1 MSSRA
6 WHRSVLAAGFAA
18 ALVLPVLLFGSCS
31 DDGADGGSTTTES
44 AQPDSSTAT
53 SAPPEST
60 SQPPASD
67 TSAIGPI
74 VDALLHQWD
83 VAYTDALTDPAAV
96 IADPDHEVRE
106 EFEAL
111 FTEDS
116 PYLADLDLLV
126 GSFADE
132 DLRIEPNG
140 SATAQ
145 ATRFL
150 RVTTVHS
157 NDELDFVWCSFDD
170 SAQVT
175 ASTGAV
181 VSDEVGITEGTGT
194 AVRVDGSWRLH
205 RLQVLTHDVL
215 PAGSEDPCPGRA
227 EASQGAA

>member
-6 WHRSVLAAGFAA
+6 WHRLVLAAGFAA
-18 ALVLPVLLFGSCS
+18 ALVLPGLLLGSCS
-31 DDGADGGSTTTES
+31 DDGADGGSTTTKS
-44 AQPDSSTAT
+44 VQSTSSTST

-60 SQPPASD
+60 TQPPASD
-67 TSAIGPI
+67 AGAVGPI
-74 VDALLHQWD
+74 VDELLHRWD
-83 VAYTDALTDPAAV
+83 IAYTDALTDPAAV
-96 IADPDHEVRE
+96 ADDPDHEVRE

-126 GSFADE
+126 GSFKDQ

-140 SATAQ
+140 STTAQ

-157 NDELDFVWCSFDD
+157 EDELDFVWCSFDD

-215 PAGSEDPCPGRA
+215 PAGNEDPCPGRA